1 VLRIWPALWS
11 FLRNSEVPPTNNAAE
26 QALRSIVLERK
37 ISGPTRS
44 RRGEEFLAHGYTV
57 FETCRRQGR
66 DLLSFMHHAVV
77 ALDRQD
83 ARAQPRA
90 GARSQRVEDFAD
102 ARGSGGQRQDLR
114 WGRG

>member
-77 ALDRQD
+77 AWIDKTPAPSLVPVP
-83 ARAQPRA
+83 AA
-90 GARSQRVEDFAD
+90 
-102 ARGSGGQRQDLR
+102 SG
-114 WGRG
+114 